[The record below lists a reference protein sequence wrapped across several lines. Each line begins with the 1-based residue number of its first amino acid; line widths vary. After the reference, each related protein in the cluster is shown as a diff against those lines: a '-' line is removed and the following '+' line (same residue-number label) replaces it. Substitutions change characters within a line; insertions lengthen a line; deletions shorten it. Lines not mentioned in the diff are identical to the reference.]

1 MFVIVNDGVVPPIVQ
16 TTRQVRG
23 SGTFAVA
30 VVPVVVVPAV
40 TAMPG
45 YTVIP

>member
-1 MFVIVNDGVVPPIVQ
+1 MAKLGVVPPMVH
-16 TTRQVRG
+16 TTRHVRG
-23 SGTFAVA
+23 SAMFAVA

-45 YTVIP
+45 